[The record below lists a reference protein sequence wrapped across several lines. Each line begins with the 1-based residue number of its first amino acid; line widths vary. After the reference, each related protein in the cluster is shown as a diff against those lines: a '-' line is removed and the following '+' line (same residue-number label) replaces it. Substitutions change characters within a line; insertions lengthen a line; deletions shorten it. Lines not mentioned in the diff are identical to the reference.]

1 MPRYDSGALAR
12 EDDDLTID
20 VMFESDDEPSGM
32 NALPVTPL
40 EEDNAPTLA
49 PPPLEAEAEAEQ
61 SGVRALPAP
70 PPELEVEAPPA
81 SLPGAAVP
89 FAFVKGAPVVLLVDD
104 EPLIRRH
111 VANALSV
118 KYTVYEA
125 SDGAEGLATLARMP
139 RPDCIVCDVN
149 MPRLGGVQ
157 FARALKMLA
166 PMRGVPVAFLSSS
179 RDPRAVC
186 DAINAGAKPFLSKKD
201 TPAHILAKLE
211 KILATSVPYTAAR

>member
-12 EDDDLTID
+12 EDEDLTID
-20 VMFESDDEPSGM
+20 VTFDADDEQSAL
-32 NALPVTPL
+32 NAVP

-49 PPPLEAEAEAEQ
+49 PPPPEAEVDQ

-70 PPELEVEAPPA
+70 PPELEVDSPPA

-149 MPRLGGVQ
+149 MPRLGGIQ

-186 DAINAGAKPFLSKKD
+186 DAINAGAKHFLSKKD

-211 KILATSVPYTAAR
+211 KILATSVPFTAAR